1 METITAKRCLDLS
14 HEEEDP
20 AKILKNGALC
30 LLQTQRN
37 ATIVVEKFLD
47 LKIENVTFILR
58 CRLLYSLNHR
68 KTTRTSLS

>member
-47 LKIENVTFILR
+47 LKIENVTITVG
-58 CRLLYSLNHR
+58 CSL
-68 KTTRTSLS
+68 